1 MTACDVISATLYAS
15 VPITAWA
22 GVLSTGLVVV
32 IQLLAGAA
40 SVLFMTAY
48 QVYLPAVVTPEELV
62 EGNTKMQGSASAA
75 AFAGPG
81 LAGLV
86 AQLLGAVT
94 ALLFN
99 AISFVVSAACLLGA
113 RRTAGRSGHPS
124 PQRPAAPRRRS
135 TLRREIADGLLLV
148 VRDPFLRQLSV
159 FWAVANLALTG
170 YAALLFVFLVRVVG
184 LTPVV
189 VGLLAAIP
197 GIGGILG
204 ALITGRVT
212 GRCGTARGLLLSTL
226 AAIPFVL
233 LIPLTGPGPQLAFY
247 IAGSLVAFTGIAV
260 GNIIIA
266 AFRQSYPPAGMC
278 GRVTATMRFLIFS
291 TSPLGALL
299 GGILG
304 TWLGIR
310 NALWILFST
319 LTLSGTL
326 LLTDALTGRRNLPGM
341 VPAA

>member
-1 MTACDVISATLYAS
+1 
-15 VPITAWA
+15 
-22 GVLSTGLVVV
+22 
-32 IQLLAGAA
+32 
-40 SVLFMTAY
+40 MTAY

-148 VRDPFLRQLSV
+148 LRDPFLRQLSV

-170 YAALLFVFLVRVVG
+170 YAALLVVFLVRVVG

-212 GRCGTARGLLLSTL
+212 GPCGTARGRLRRGQRHNAAGWQGTDLASGRRGRRLESGHPGQVTVVRLSPEL
-226 AAIPFVL
+226 WPSGNCGW
-233 LIPLTGPGPQLAFY
+233 PRRGSPGPVVPLPRSLCARTA
-247 IAGSLVAFTGIAV
+247 AGRA
-260 GNIIIA
+260 
-266 AFRQSYPPAGMC
+266 RWP
-278 GRVTATMRFLIFS
+278 R
-291 TSPLGALL
+291 
-299 GGILG
+299 
-304 TWLGIR
+304 
-310 NALWILFST
+310 
-319 LTLSGTL
+319 
-326 LLTDALTGRRNLPGM
+326 
-341 VPAA
+341 